1 MFSKKE
7 YIVVVCRD
15 CFVFYNKDNGL
26 KESVSFSIQP
36 IPNVPFYHYLFEG
49 ETEKFIRDIQTKVSI
64 KKSALYI
71 LIPDDALGID
81 IKVLQEFFIQLGC
94 RKIIFSKQNI
104 LLSNC
109 VEDYISISFTSRVV
123 AISYVKS
130 GGAESIDFFAYNEFD
145 VKNISYIIKNLHNDC
160 VYSDLKIYVNSIGI
174 SNNYEDIGKIVQV
187 DGIVNN
193 FKKLYIEKTH
203 KDRIVSI

>member
-15 CFVFYNKDNGL
+15 CFVFYNKDNNL

-49 ETEKFIRDIQTKVSI
+49 ETEKFIRDIQTKISI

-130 GGAESIDFFAYNEFD
+130 GGAESVDFFDYNEFD

-160 VYSDLKIYVNSIGI
+160 VYSDFKIYVNSIGI

-187 DGIVNN
+187 DDIVNN
-193 FKKLYIEKTH
+193 FKQFYIEKNT
-203 KDRIVSI
+203 